1 MTSTNDEPNVNSN
14 KKVESESESLSS
26 SLSSSSSVG
35 KEGMPSSALVGKEG
49 MPSSALVKRN
59 VFSDEEEIV
68 VLNGLSDFW
77 VNGKNTSWADFH
89 KFMEDRLPHLKRT
102 QLSEK
107 VRGLQEKY
115 GNAREKGSFRNFAPN
130 SHKATVFEL
139 SNKLWEHD
147 EIIITRKKKKQRV
160 DNHKEN
166 NKVNETRQEAFVD
179 GKQDFESTFPLLYKF
194 MDDDLGFSVF
204 FKNNIHL
211 IGEAKAQEIEEKLQ
225 QFNKE
230 EIDFYLKKM
239 ELRVMCYQEI
249 RSIFK

>member
-1 MTSTNDEPNVNSN
+1 MTSTNDEPNETSN
-14 KKVESESESLSS
+14 KKIESPPS
-26 SLSSSSSVG
+26 SLSSSSSSSAG
-35 KEGMPSSALVGKEG
+35 KEGML
-49 MPSSALVKRN
+49 SSALVKRN
-59 VFSDEEEIV
+59 VFSDEEEII

-77 VNGKNTSWADFH
+77 ANGKNRSWKDFH

-115 GNAREKGSFRNFAPN
+115 GNAREKCSFRSFASN
-130 SHKATVFEL
+130 SHQATVFEL

-147 EIIITRKKKKQRV
+147 EIIITRKKKKKRV
-160 DNHKEN
+160 DNHTKN

-211 IGEAKAQEIEEKLQ
+211 IGGAKAQEIEDKLQ
-225 QFNKE
+225 QFNEE

-239 ELRVMCYQEI
+239 ELKVRCYQEI
-249 RSIFK
+249 RSIFM